1 MSDDNRVDVS
11 INVSSDGAEQ
21 GASKAADSISRAI
34 GLIQR
39 DLRDLV
45 NQSRASTAA
54 LTAGFSGMS
63 GAAEGMASRMTS
75 SVQTVTAA
83 MTVQGSAAAAVS
95 RAVQQAN
102 AAEEASHRRLGHTS
116 TAARREMLVL
126 AHELSMGNYKRFA
139 GSLMVLGEQMDWMG
153 KIMTPVG
160 LSIGAV
166 AGTIGLSAAVTYK
179 AAAAMADYGEAV
191 QKTSQVTGASTDAIQ
206 EWVFAAHAAGVNAKE
221 TVEAFSKLAEVQN
234 KAVHGNKDAA
244 AAFAALGISMT
255 VLRTSS
261 PNDLLAKI
269 AEAFHESADGAG
281 KAAVAN
287 ELFGASGAN
296 LIPLLDR
303 GAAGL
308 AQLGE
313 EARNAGA
320 IIGGDTINQMAA
332 LKEQME
338 LAHARMDAMSMSAK
352 TVLLPTILNLTSALS
367 DNAAL
372 KPILVDFYNGVSEV
386 VKVAASALATLV
398 VGAEQAGMAIS
409 TVVAAANRA
418 GAGDFS
424 GIASAV
430 KSGFHD
436 IETAGDHY
444 RTFIQK
450 VWSDTAAPAAVH
462 GATGSHQIDFSKG
475 TPRGNRGGEVTPT
488 REYAYE
494 NAQTQA
500 KLNALKEDLKAQ
512 QSELDRSY
520 KLQEISLR
528 DYYLKRLEITLTG
541 MDAERAAVK
550 EQLDQTKSLEA
561 QARNP
566 AERLSLKTKE
576 VEIEGR
582 LAVMDRQRAAAAV
595 QGSQEMQ
602 AAIAAET
609 KGLEDLA
616 AKRANAGFSQA
627 QQRAMLVAEEEVRQG
642 RMTQAQLIEL
652 ERQFEEQKTEIAIQA
667 IQHRLDTEKTLT
679 KVQQQELRDQ
689 QVQLAQE
696 GQTKQ
701 LQLTIAAN
709 DAQMQ
714 SARHAA
720 DSIEEG
726 FTRTFAS
733 IVDGTARGKQAFANL
748 FASINQ
754 SLTQLV
760 TKSLFDKLTKMEFG
774 GGFSA
779 DSLLRTGTSKLLGGD
794 ASGAAATTAHTTAVS
809 ADTIGIAAMTAA
821 VTEATAALAA
831 FTAAAMTS
839 SVSGAGSSLSGL
851 LGGLGQ
857 GDMAGAFGFTATGV
871 TGTAGAVAS
880 GAMSSGGGG
889 LSALMGLASYDVGT
903 PYVPQDMIAQIHQ
916 GEAIVPAHLNSPYN
930 PGNVNVSNQFVLPG
944 GTDLR
949 TQSQIAAMAGASISQ
964 AMRRNG

>member
-11 INVSSDGAEQ
+11 INVSSDGAE
-21 GASKAADSISRAI
+21 R
-34 GLIQR
+34 
-39 DLRDLV
+39 
-45 NQSRASTAA
+45 
-54 LTAGFSGMS
+54 
-63 GAAEGMASRMTS
+63 
-75 SVQTVTAA
+75 
-83 MTVQGSAAAAVS
+83 GSNEAAAAISQAVS
-95 RAVQQAN
+95 KMEGSLGELAQQARASSAAVTQGFGQMSASSQTAANQIVVASRRVQQAN
-102 AAEEASHRRLGHTS
+102 AAEEESHRRLGHTS

-234 KAVHGNKDAA
+234 KAVHGNRDAA

-261 PNDLLAKI
+261 PNELLAKI

-303 GAAGL
+303 GSAGL

-398 VGAEQAGMAIS
+398 VGAEQAGIAIS
-409 TVVAAANRA
+409 TVVAVANRA

-424 GIASAV
+424 GIVSAV

-444 RTFIQK
+444 RAFIQK

-475 TPRGNRGGEVTPT
+475 TPRGNHGGEVTPT

-528 DYYLKRLEITLTG
+528 DYYLKRIEITLAG

-550 EQLDQTKSLEA
+550 QELDQTIALEG

-576 VEIEGR
+576 VEINGR

-627 QQRAMLVAEEEVRQG
+627 QQRALMVAEEEVRQG

-652 ERQFEEQKTEIAIQA
+652 ERQFEEKKTEIAIQA
-667 IQHRLDTEKTLT
+667 IQHRLDTEKSLT

-689 QVQLAQE
+689 QVQLAQD

-701 LQLTIAAN
+701 LQLAIAAN

-714 SARHAA
+714 SARQAA
-720 DSIEEG
+720 NSIEEG
-726 FTRTFAS
+726 FSRTFAS
-733 IVDGTARGKQAFANL
+733 IIDGTARGKQAFANL
-748 FASINQ
+748 FSSINQ
-754 SLTQLV
+754 ELTQLV
-760 TKSLFDKLTKMEFG
+760 TKSLFDKVSKMDFG
-774 GGFSA
+774 GGFSM
-779 DSLLRTGTSKLLGGD
+779 DSLLRSGTSKLLGGD
-794 ASGAAATTAHTTAVS
+794 ASGAAATTAHTTAVT
-809 ADTIGIAAMTAA
+809 ADTTGLAAMTAA
-821 VTEATAALAA
+821 VTSATAALAA
-831 FTAAAMTS
+831 FTAAAIAS

-857 GDMAGAFGFTATGV
+857 GDMAGSFGFTATGV
-871 TGTAGAVAS
+871 TGSAGAVAS
-880 GAMSSGGGG
+880 GAMSGGGG
-889 LSALMGLASYDVGT
+889 GMSALMGLASYDVGT

-930 PGNVNVSNQFVLPG
+930 PGNVSVSNQFVLPG

>member
-1 MSDDNRVDVS
+1 MADDNRVDVA
-11 INVSSDGAEQ
+11 ITVTSDGAAQ
-21 GASKAADSISRAI
+21 GAAKASDAI
-34 GLIQR
+34 GRAVNGIAQ
-39 DLRDLV
+39 DLRELV
-45 NQSRASTAA
+45 SQSRATNAA
-54 LTAGFSGMS
+54 LTQGFAQMS
-63 GAAEGMASRMTS
+63 SAAETAASRMVQASQRVRAAHEAEAKAAEGASHWTAASR
-75 SVQTVTAA
+75 
-83 MTVQGSAAAAVS
+83 
-95 RAVQQAN
+95 
-102 AAEEASHRRLGHTS
+102 
-116 TAARREMLVL
+116 RELLVL

-139 GSLMVLGEQMDWMG
+139 GSIMVLGEQMDWMH
-153 KIMTPVG
+153 KIMTPAG
-160 LSIGAV
+160 LAIGAV
-166 AGTIGLSAAVTYK
+166 AGAVALASAVTYK
-179 AAAAMADYGEAV
+179 AAEAMADYGEAV
-191 QKTSQVTGASTDAIQ
+191 HKTSQVTGVSTDAIQ
-206 EWVFAAHAAGVNAKE
+206 QWVFSAHAAGVNAKE
-221 TVEAFSKLAEVQN
+221 TVESFSKLAEVQN
-234 KAVHGNKDAA
+234 RAVHGNKMAA
-244 AAFAALGISMT
+244 DAFAALGISLNA
-255 VLRTSS
+255 LRSSS

-269 AEAFHESADGAG
+269 ADAFHNSADGAG

-303 GAAGL
+303 GSAGL

-320 IIGGDTINQMAA
+320 IIGGETIEQMAA
-332 LKEQME
+332 MKEQME

-352 TVLLPTILNLTSALS
+352 TVLIPTIANLTSALS

-372 KPILVDFYNGVSEV
+372 KPILEDFYHGVSEV
-386 VKVAASALATLV
+386 VKGAASVLATLV
-398 VGAEQAGMAIS
+398 VGAEQAGIAIS
-409 TVVAAANRA
+409 TVAEAAHRA

-424 GIASAV
+424 GIVTTV

-450 VWSDTAAPAAVH
+450 VWSDTAAPATVH
-462 GATGSHQIDFSKG
+462 GAVGTHQIDFSKG
-475 TPRGNRGGEVTPT
+475 KPRGNHGGEVTPS

-500 KLNALKEDLKAQ
+500 KLNVLKEDLKAEQ
-512 QSELDRSY
+512 AELDRSY

-528 DYYLKRLEITLTG
+528 DYYLQRLAITLKG

-550 EQLDQTKSLEA
+550 QQLDQTKELES

-566 AERLSLKTKE
+566 AESLSLKTKE

-595 QGSQEMQ
+595 QGSQEMV
-602 AAIAAET
+602 AVIAAET

-652 ERQFEEQKTEIAIQA
+652 QRQFEEQKTEVAIQA
-667 IQHRLDTEKTLT
+667 IQHRLDTEKSLT
-679 KVQQQELRDQ
+679 RVQQQELRDQ
-689 QVQLAQE
+689 QVQLAQD

-701 LQLTIAAN
+701 LQLSIAAN

-714 SARHAA
+714 SARQATN
-720 DSIEEG
+720 SIEEG
-726 FTRTFAS
+726 FSRTFAS
-733 IVDGTARGKQAFANL
+733 IIDGTARGKQAFANL
-748 FASINQ
+748 FSSINQ
-754 SLTQLV
+754 ELTQLV
-760 TKSLFDKLTKMEFG
+760 TKSLFDKMSKMDFG
-774 GGFSA
+774 GGFSV

-794 ASGAAATTAHTTAVS
+794 ASGAAATTAHTTAVT
-809 ADTIGIAAMTAA
+809 ADTTGLTAMTAA
-821 VTEATAALAA
+821 IAAATAALAA
-831 FTAAAMTS
+831 LTASAGMAAAAKS
-839 SVSGAGSSLSGL
+839 
-851 LGGLGQ
+851 LGGLAGAGGGLGGMFGEGTGGSNAWGFTMPDGSA
-857 GDMAGAFGFTATGV
+857 GDIMPSIGGNAFGFTMP
-871 TGTAGAVAS
+871 GA
-880 GAMSSGGGG
+880 
-889 LSALMGLASYDVGT
+889 LASFDVGT
-903 PYVPQDMIAQIHQ
+903 PFVPDDMIAQIHR
-916 GEAIVPAHLNSPYN
+916 GEAIVPAHMNSPYA
-930 PGNVNVSNQFVLPG
+930 PGNVSVSNQFVLPG

>member
-1 MSDDNRVDVS
+1 MADDNRVDVS
-11 INVSSDGAEQ
+11 INVNSDGAE
-21 GASKAADSISRAI
+21 R
-34 GLIQR
+34 
-39 DLRDLV
+39 
-45 NQSRASTAA
+45 
-54 LTAGFSGMS
+54 
-63 GAAEGMASRMTS
+63 
-75 SVQTVTAA
+75 
-83 MTVQGSAAAAVS
+83 GSNEAAAAISQAVS
-95 RAVQQAN
+95 KMEGSLGGLSQQARASASAVTQGFGQMAASSENAANQIVLASRRVQQAN

-139 GSLMVLGEQMDWMG
+139 GSLMVLGEQLDWMG

-179 AAAAMADYGEAV
+179 AAEAMADYGEAV
-191 QKTSQVTGASTDAIQ
+191 HKTSQVTGASTDAIQ
-206 EWVFAAHAAGVNAKE
+206 QWVFAAHASGVNAKE
-221 TVEAFSKLAEVQN
+221 TVESFSKLAEVQN
-234 KAVHGNKDAA
+234 RAVHGNKVAVD
-244 AAFAALGISMT
+244 AFAALGISLSA
-255 VLRTSS
+255 LRSSS

-269 AEAFHESADGAG
+269 ADAFHNSADGAG

-303 GAAGL
+303 GSAGL
-308 AQLGE
+308 AQLGA

-320 IIGGDTINQMAA
+320 IIGGETIEQMAA
-332 LKEQME
+332 MKEQME

-372 KPILVDFYNGVSEV
+372 KPILEDFYHGVSEV
-386 VKVAASALATLV
+386 VKGAASALATLV
-398 VGAEQAGMAIS
+398 VGAEQAGIAIS

-424 GIASAV
+424 GIVSTV

-450 VWSDTAAPAAVH
+450 VWSDTAAPATVH
-462 GATGSHQIDFSKG
+462 GATGSHQINFSKG
-475 TPRGNRGGEVTPT
+475 TPRGNHGGEVTPT

-500 KLNALKEDLKAQ
+500 KLNALKEDLKAE

-528 DYYLKRLEITLTG
+528 DYYLQRLAITLKG

-550 EQLDQTKSLEA
+550 QQLDQTTELESK
-561 QARNP
+561 ARNP
-566 AERLSLKTKE
+566 AERLSLRTKE

-582 LAVMDRQRAAAAV
+582 LAVMDRQRAAAV
-595 QGSQEMQ
+595 IQTSQDMQ

-616 AKRANAGFSQA
+616 AKRANAGFAEA
-627 QQRAMLVAEEEVRQG
+627 QKRAMLVAEEEVRQG

-652 ERQFEEQKTEIAIQA
+652 ERQFEEQKTEVAIQA
-667 IQHRLDTEKTLT
+667 IQHRLDTEKSLT
-679 KVQQQELRDQ
+679 RVQQQELRDQ
-689 QVQLAQE
+689 QVQLAQD

-701 LQLTIAAN
+701 LQLSIAAN

-714 SARHAA
+714 SARQATN
-720 DSIEEG
+720 SIEEG
-726 FTRTFAS
+726 FSRTFAS

-748 FASINQ
+748 FSSINQ
-754 SLTQLV
+754 ELTQLV
-760 TKSLFDKLTKMEFG
+760 TKSLFDKVSKMEFG
-774 GGFSA
+774 GGFSM
-779 DSLLRTGTSKLLGGD
+779 DSLLRSGTSKLLGGD
-794 ASGAAATTAHTTAVS
+794 ASGAAATTAHTTAVT
-809 ADTIGIAAMTAA
+809 ADTTGITAMTAA
-821 VTEATAALAA
+821 VTSATVALAA
-831 FTAAAMTS
+831 FTASALSS

-871 TGTAGAVAS
+871 TGSAGAVTS
-880 GAMSSGGGG
+880 GAMSGGGG
-889 LSALMGLASYDVGT
+889 GMSALMGLASYDVGT
-903 PYVPQDMIAQIHQ
+903 PFVPNDMIAQIHR
-916 GEAIVPAHLNSPYN
+916 GEAIVPAHMNSPYAG
-930 PGNVNVSNQFVLPG
+930 GNVSVSNQFVLPG
-944 GTDLR
+944 GTDMR

>member
-1 MSDDNRVDVS
+1 MSDNNRVDVS
-11 INVSSDGAEQ
+11 INVSSDGAER
-21 GASKAADSISRAI
+21 GAAKASDSIARAV
-34 GLIQR
+34 GLMQR
-39 DLRDLV
+39 DLQQLV
-45 NQSRASTAA
+45 QQSQATTSAMTQGFAQMSSSSEAAANRMVQASQRVRAAHESEAK
-54 LTAGFSGMS
+54 
-63 GAAEGMASRMTS
+63 AAEGASHWTAASR
-75 SVQTVTAA
+75 
-83 MTVQGSAAAAVS
+83 
-95 RAVQQAN
+95 
-102 AAEEASHRRLGHTS
+102 
-116 TAARREMLVL
+116 RELLVL

-139 GSLMVLGEQMDWMG
+139 GSIMVLGEQMDWMH
-153 KIMTPVG
+153 KIMTPAG
-160 LSIGAV
+160 LAIGAV
-166 AGTIGLSAAVTYK
+166 AGSVALASAVTYK
-179 AAAAMADYGEAV
+179 AAEAMADYGEAV
-191 QKTSQVTGASTDAIQ
+191 HKTSQVTGASTDAIQ
-206 EWVFAAHAAGVNAKE
+206 QWVFAAHAAGVNAKE
-221 TVEAFSKLAEVQN
+221 TVESFGKLAEVQN
-234 KAVHGNKDAA
+234 RAVHGNKVAA
-244 AAFAALGISMT
+244 DAFAALGISLNT
-255 VLRTSS
+255 LRSS
-261 PNDLLAKI
+261 TPNDLLAKI
-269 AEAFHESADGAG
+269 ADAFHNSADGAG

-303 GAAGL
+303 GSAGL
-308 AQLGE
+308 AQLGV

-320 IIGGDTINQMAA
+320 IIGGETIEQMAA
-332 LKEQME
+332 MKEQMD

-372 KPILVDFYNGVSEV
+372 KPILEDFYNGVSEV
-386 VKVAASALATLV
+386 VKGAASVLATLV
-398 VGAEQAGMAIS
+398 VGAEQAGIAIS
-409 TVVAAANRA
+409 TVAEAAHRA

-424 GIASAV
+424 GIVATV

-444 RTFIQK
+444 RNFIQK
-450 VWSDTAAPAAVH
+450 VWSDTAAPATVH
-462 GATGSHQIDFSKG
+462 GATGTQQINFSKG
-475 TPRGNRGGEVTPT
+475 TPRGNHGGEVTPT

-520 KLQEISLR
+520 KLQEVSLR

-550 EQLDQTKSLEA
+550 EQLDQTKALEG

-576 VEIEGR
+576 VEINGR

-616 AKRANAGFSQA
+616 AKRANAGYSQA

-652 ERQFEEQKTEIAIQA
+652 ERQFEEQKTSIAIQA
-667 IQHRLDTEKTLT
+667 IQHRLDTEKSLT
-679 KVQQQELRDQ
+679 RVQQQELQDQ
-689 QVQLAQE
+689 QLQLAQE

-701 LQLTIAAN
+701 LQLSIAAN

-714 SARHAA
+714 SAREATN
-720 DSIEEG
+720 SIEEG
-726 FTRTFAS
+726 FSRTFAS

-748 FASINQ
+748 FSSINQ
-754 SLTQLV
+754 ELTQLV
-760 TKSLFDKLTKMEFG
+760 TKSLFDKLSKMEIG

-794 ASGAAATTAHTTAVS
+794 ASGTAATTAHTTAVT
-809 ADTIGIAAMTAA
+809 ADTTGLTAMTAA
-821 VTEATAALAA
+821 IAAATAALAA
-831 FTAAAMTS
+831 LTASAGMAAA
-839 SVSGAGSSLSGL
+839 AKN
-851 LGGLGQ
+851 LGGLAGAGGGLGGMFGEGTGGSNAWGFTMPDGSA
-857 GDMAGAFGFTATGV
+857 GDIMPSIGGNAFGFTMP
-871 TGTAGAVAS
+871 S
-880 GAMSSGGGG
+880 F
-889 LSALMGLASYDVGT
+889 DVGT
-903 PYVPQDMIAQIHQ
+903 PFVPNDMIAQIHR
-916 GEAIVPAHLNSPYN
+916 GEAIVPAHMNSPYS
-930 PGNVNVSNQFVLPG
+930 PGNVSVSNQFVLPG

-949 TQSQIAAMAGASISQ
+949 TQSQIAAMAGSSISQ

>member
-1 MSDDNRVDVS
+1 MADDNRVDVS
-11 INVSSDGAEQ
+11 INVNSDGAE
-21 GASKAADSISRAI
+21 R
-34 GLIQR
+34 
-39 DLRDLV
+39 
-45 NQSRASTAA
+45 
-54 LTAGFSGMS
+54 
-63 GAAEGMASRMTS
+63 
-75 SVQTVTAA
+75 
-83 MTVQGSAAAAVS
+83 GSNEAAAAISQAVS
-95 RAVQQAN
+95 KMEGSLGGLSQQARASASAVTQGFGQMAASSENAANQIVLASRRVQQAN

-139 GSLMVLGEQMDWMG
+139 GSLMVLGEQLDWMG

-179 AAAAMADYGEAV
+179 AAEAMADYGEAV
-191 QKTSQVTGASTDAIQ
+191 HKTSQVTGASTDAIQ
-206 EWVFAAHAAGVNAKE
+206 QWVFAAHASGVNAKE
-221 TVEAFSKLAEVQN
+221 TVESFGKLAEVQN
-234 KAVHGNKDAA
+234 RAVHGNKVAA
-244 AAFAALGISMT
+244 DAFAALGISLNT
-255 VLRTSS
+255 LRSNT

-269 AEAFHESADGAG
+269 ADAFHNSADGAG

-303 GAAGL
+303 GSAGL
-308 AQLGE
+308 AQLGA

-320 IIGGDTINQMAA
+320 IIGGETIEQMAA
-332 LKEQME
+332 MKEQMD

-372 KPILVDFYNGVSEV
+372 KPILEDFYHGVSEV
-386 VKVAASALATLV
+386 VKGAASALATLV
-398 VGAEQAGMAIS
+398 VGAEQAGIAIS

-424 GIASAV
+424 GIVSAV

-450 VWSDTAAPAAVH
+450 VWSDTAAPATVH
-462 GATGSHQIDFSKG
+462 GATGTRQINFSKG
-475 TPRGNRGGEVTPT
+475 TPRGNHGGEVTPT

-500 KLNALKEDLKAQ
+500 KLNALKEDLKAE

-528 DYYLKRLEITLTG
+528 DYYLQRLAITLKG

-550 EQLDQTKSLEA
+550 QQLDQTTALESK
-561 QARNP
+561 ARNP
-566 AERLSLKTKE
+566 AERLSLRTKE

-582 LAVMDRQRAAAAV
+582 LAVMDRQRAAAV
-595 QGSQEMQ
+595 IQTSQDMQ

-616 AKRANAGFSQA
+616 AKRANAGFAEA
-627 QQRAMLVAEEEVRQG
+627 QKRAMLVAEEEVRQG

-652 ERQFEEQKTEIAIQA
+652 ERQFEEQKTEVAIQA
-667 IQHRLDTEKTLT
+667 IQHRLDTEKSLT
-679 KVQQQELRDQ
+679 RVQQQELRDQ
-689 QVQLAQE
+689 QVQLAQD

-701 LQLTIAAN
+701 LQLSIAAN

-714 SARHAA
+714 SARQATN
-720 DSIEEG
+720 SIEEG
-726 FTRTFAS
+726 FSRTFAS

-748 FASINQ
+748 FSSINQ
-754 SLTQLV
+754 ELTQLV
-760 TKSLFDKLTKMEFG
+760 TKSLFDKVSKMEFG
-774 GGFSA
+774 GGFSM
-779 DSLLRTGTSKLLGGD
+779 DSLLRSGTSKLLGGD
-794 ASGAAATTAHTTAVS
+794 ASGAAATTAHTTAVT
-809 ADTIGIAAMTAA
+809 ADTTGITAMTAA
-821 VTEATAALAA
+821 VTSATVALAA
-831 FTAAAMTS
+831 FTASALSS

-871 TGTAGAVAS
+871 TGSAGAVTS
-880 GAMSSGGGG
+880 GAMSGGGG
-889 LSALMGLASYDVGT
+889 GMSALMGLASYDVGT
-903 PYVPQDMIAQIHQ
+903 PFVPNDMIAQIHR
-916 GEAIVPAHLNSPYN
+916 GEAIVPAHMNSPYAG
-930 PGNVNVSNQFVLPG
+930 GNVSVSNQFVLPG
-944 GTDLR
+944 GTDMR

>member
-1 MSDDNRVDVS
+1 MSNDNRVDVA
-11 INVSSDGAEQ
+11 IVVNSDGAAQ
-21 GASKAADSISRAI
+21 GAAKASDAIARAVNGI
-34 GLIQR
+34 AQ

-45 NQSRASTAA
+45 AQSRATNAA
-54 LTAGFSGMS
+54 LTRGFAQMS
-63 GAAEGMASRMTS
+63 SAADTAASRMVQASQRVRAAHEAEAKAAEGASRW
-75 SVQTVTAA
+75 TAA
-83 MTVQGSAAAAVS
+83 S
-95 RAVQQAN
+95 
-102 AAEEASHRRLGHTS
+102 
-116 TAARREMLVL
+116 RRELLVL

-139 GSLMVLGEQMDWMG
+139 GSIMVLGEQMDWMH
-153 KIMTPVG
+153 KIMTPAG
-160 LSIGAV
+160 LAIGAV
-166 AGTIGLSAAVTYK
+166 AGSVALASAVTYK
-179 AAAAMADYGEAV
+179 AAEAMADYGEAV
-191 QKTSQVTGASTDAIQ
+191 HKTSQVTGASTDAIQ
-206 EWVFAAHAAGVNAKE
+206 QWVFAAHASGVNAKE
-221 TVEAFSKLAEVQN
+221 TVESFGKLAEVQN
-234 KAVHGNKDAA
+234 RAVHGNKVAA
-244 AAFAALGISMT
+244 DAFAALGISLNT
-255 VLRTSS
+255 LRSS
-261 PNDLLAKI
+261 TPNDLLAKI
-269 AEAFHESADGAG
+269 ADAFHNSADGAG

-303 GAAGL
+303 GSAGL
-308 AQLGE
+308 AQLGA

-320 IIGGDTINQMAA
+320 IIGGETIEQMAA
-332 LKEQME
+332 MKEQME

-386 VKVAASALATLV
+386 VKVAASALGTLV

-424 GIASAV
+424 GIVSTV

-450 VWSDTAAPAAVH
+450 VWSDTAAPATVH

-475 TPRGNRGGEVTPT
+475 TPRGNHGGEVTPT

-500 KLNALKEDLKAQ
+500 KLNVLKEDLKAE

-541 MDAERAAVK
+541 MDAERAVVK
-550 EQLDQTKSLEA
+550 EQLDQTIALEG

-566 AERLSLKTKE
+566 AERLSLKAKE
-576 VEIEGR
+576 VEINGR
-582 LAVMDRQRAAAAV
+582 LAVMDRQRSAAAV
-595 QGSQEMQ
+595 KGSQDMQ

-627 QQRAMLVAEEEVRQG
+627 QQRALMVAEEEVKQG

-667 IQHRLDTEKTLT
+667 IQHRLDTEKSLT
-679 KVQQQELRDQ
+679 RVQQQELRDQ
-689 QVQLAQE
+689 QVQLAQD

-701 LQLTIAAN
+701 LQLSIAAN

-714 SARHAA
+714 SARQATN
-720 DSIEEG
+720 SIEEG
-726 FTRTFAS
+726 FSRTFAS

-748 FASINQ
+748 FSSINQ
-754 SLTQLV
+754 ELTQLV
-760 TKSLFDKLTKMEFG
+760 TKSLFDKVSKMEFG
-774 GGFSA
+774 GGFSM
-779 DSLLRTGTSKLLGGD
+779 DSLLRSGTSKLLGGD
-794 ASGAAATTAHTTAVS
+794 ASGTAATTAHTTAVT
-809 ADTIGIAAMTAA
+809 ADTTGLTAMTAA
-821 VTEATAALAA
+821 IAAATAALAA
-831 FTAAAMTS
+831 LTASAGMAAAAKS
-839 SVSGAGSSLSGL
+839 
-851 LGGLGQ
+851 LGGLAGAGGGLGGMFGEGTGGSNAWGFTMPDGSA
-857 GDMAGAFGFTATGV
+857 GDIMPSIGGNAFGFTMP
-871 TGTAGAVAS
+871 S
-880 GAMSSGGGG
+880 F
-889 LSALMGLASYDVGT
+889 DVGT
-903 PYVPQDMIAQIHQ
+903 PFVPNDMIAQIHR
-916 GEAIVPAHLNSPYN
+916 GEAIVPAHMNSPYAG
-930 PGNVNVSNQFVLPG
+930 GNVSVSNQFVLPG

-949 TQSQIAAMAGASISQ
+949 TQSQIAAMAGSAISQ

>member
-11 INVSSDGAEQ
+11 INVSSDGAERGSNEAAAAISQ
-21 GASKAADSISRAI
+21 AVSKMEGSLGGLSQQARA
-34 GLIQR
+34 
-39 DLRDLV
+39 
-45 NQSRASTAA
+45 
-54 LTAGFSGMS
+54 
-63 GAAEGMASRMTS
+63 
-75 SVQTVTAA
+75 
-83 MTVQGSAAAAVS
+83 SAAAVTQGFGQMSASSDAAANQIVLAS
-95 RAVQQAN
+95 RRVQQAN
-102 AAEEASHRRLGHTS
+102 AAEEESHRRLGHTS

-153 KIMTPVG
+153 KIMTPDSV
-160 LSIGAV
+160 SIGAV

-179 AAAAMADYGEAV
+179 AAAAIADYGEAV

-234 KAVHGNKDAA
+234 KAIHGNKDAA

-308 AQLGE
+308 AQLGV

-409 TVVAAANRA
+409 TVVVAANRA

-424 GIASAV
+424 GIVSAV

-450 VWSDTAAPAAVH
+450 VWSDTAAPATVH

-475 TPRGNRGGEVTPT
+475 TPRGNHGGEVTPT
-488 REYAYE
+488 REC
-494 NAQTQA
+494 
-500 KLNALKEDLKAQ
+500 L
-512 QSELDRSY
+512 
-520 KLQEISLR
+520 
-528 DYYLKRLEITLTG
+528 
-541 MDAERAAVK
+541 
-550 EQLDQTKSLEA
+550 
-561 QARNP
+561 
-566 AERLSLKTKE
+566 
-576 VEIEGR
+576 
-582 LAVMDRQRAAAAV
+582 
-595 QGSQEMQ
+595 
-602 AAIAAET
+602 
-609 KGLEDLA
+609 
-616 AKRANAGFSQA
+616 
-627 QQRAMLVAEEEVRQG
+627 
-642 RMTQAQLIEL
+642 
-652 ERQFEEQKTEIAIQA
+652 
-667 IQHRLDTEKTLT
+667 
-679 KVQQQELRDQ
+679 
-689 QVQLAQE
+689 
-696 GQTKQ
+696 
-701 LQLTIAAN
+701 
-709 DAQMQ
+709 
-714 SARHAA
+714 
-720 DSIEEG
+720 
-726 FTRTFAS
+726 
-733 IVDGTARGKQAFANL
+733 
-748 FASINQ
+748 
-754 SLTQLV
+754 
-760 TKSLFDKLTKMEFG
+760 
-774 GGFSA
+774 
-779 DSLLRTGTSKLLGGD
+779 
-794 ASGAAATTAHTTAVS
+794 
-809 ADTIGIAAMTAA
+809 
-821 VTEATAALAA
+821 
-831 FTAAAMTS
+831 
-839 SVSGAGSSLSGL
+839 
-851 LGGLGQ
+851 
-857 GDMAGAFGFTATGV
+857 
-871 TGTAGAVAS
+871 
-880 GAMSSGGGG
+880 
-889 LSALMGLASYDVGT
+889 
-903 PYVPQDMIAQIHQ
+903 
-916 GEAIVPAHLNSPYN
+916 
-930 PGNVNVSNQFVLPG
+930 
-944 GTDLR
+944 
-949 TQSQIAAMAGASISQ
+949 
-964 AMRRNG
+964 

>member
-1 MSDDNRVDVS
+1 MADDNVNVS
-11 INVSSDGAEQ
+11 ITVSSDGAEQ
-21 GASKAADSISRAI
+21 GASKASDAI
-34 GLIQR
+34 GRAVNGIAQ
-39 DLRDLV
+39 DLRELV
-45 NQSRASTAA
+45 AQSRATNAA
-54 LTAGFSGMS
+54 LTQGLAQMS
-63 GAAEGMASRMTS
+63 SAAETAASRMVQASQRVRAAHEAEAKAAEGASHWTAASRRELL
-75 SVQTVTAA
+75 V
-83 MTVQGSAAAAVS
+83 
-95 RAVQQAN
+95 
-102 AAEEASHRRLGHTS
+102 LGH
-116 TAARREMLVL
+116 EM
-126 AHELSMGNYKRFA
+126 AMGNYKRFV
-139 GSLMVLGEQMDWMG
+139 GSIMVLGEQMDWMH
-153 KIMTPVG
+153 KIMTPAG
-160 LSIGAV
+160 LAIGAV
-166 AGTIGLSAAVTYK
+166 AGSVALASAVTYK
-179 AAAAMADYGEAV
+179 AAEAMADYGEAV
-191 QKTSQVTGASTDAIQ
+191 HKTAQVTGASTDAIQ
-206 EWVFAAHAAGVNAKE
+206 QWVFAAHASGVNAKE
-221 TVEAFSKLAEVQN
+221 TVESFSKLAEVQN
-234 KAVHGNKDAA
+234 RAVHGNKVAVD
-244 AAFAALGISMT
+244 AFAALGISLST
-255 VLRTSS
+255 LRSSS

-269 AEAFHESADGAG
+269 ADAFHNSADGAG

-303 GAAGL
+303 GSAGL
-308 AQLGE
+308 AQLGA

-320 IIGGDTINQMAA
+320 IIGGETIEQMAA
-332 LKEQME
+332 MKEQME

-372 KPILVDFYNGVSEV
+372 KPILEDFYHGVSDV
-386 VKVAASALATLV
+386 VKSAASALATLV
-398 VGAEQAGMAIS
+398 VGAEQAGIAIS

-424 GIASAV
+424 GIVSAV

-450 VWSDTAAPAAVH
+450 VWSDTAAPATVH
-462 GATGSHQIDFSKG
+462 GATGSHQINFSKG
-475 TPRGNRGGEVTPT
+475 TPRGNHGGEVTPT

-500 KLNALKEDLKAQ
+500 KLNALKEDLKAE

-528 DYYLKRLEITLTG
+528 DYYLQRLAITLKG

-550 EQLDQTKSLEA
+550 QQLDQTTALESK
-561 QARNP
+561 ARNP
-566 AERLSLKTKE
+566 AERLSLRTKE

-582 LAVMDRQRAAAAV
+582 LAVMDRQRAAAV
-595 QGSQEMQ
+595 IQTSQDMQ

-627 QQRAMLVAEEEVRQG
+627 QQRALMVAEEEVKQG

-652 ERQFEEQKTEIAIQA
+652 QRQFEEKKTEIAIQA
-667 IQHRLDTEKTLT
+667 IQHRLETEKSLT

-701 LQLTIAAN
+701 LQLSIAAN

-714 SARHAA
+714 SARQAA
-720 DSIEEG
+720 NSIEEG
-726 FTRTFAS
+726 FSRTFAS
-733 IVDGTARGKQAFANL
+733 IVDGTARGRQAFANL
-748 FASINQ
+748 FSSINQ
-754 SLTQLV
+754 ELTQLV
-760 TKSLFDKLTKMEFG
+760 TKSLFDKVSKMEFG
-774 GGFSA
+774 GGFSM

-794 ASGAAATTAHTTAVS
+794 ASGAAATTAHTTAVT
-809 ADTIGIAAMTAA
+809 ADTTGIAAMTAA
-821 VTEATAALAA
+821 VTSATAALAA
-831 FTAAAMTS
+831 FTAATIAS
-839 SVSGAGSSLSGL
+839 SVSGAGNSLSGL

-871 TGTAGAVAS
+871 TGSAGAVAS

-903 PYVPQDMIAQIHQ
+903 PYVPNDMIAQIHR
-916 GEAIVPAHLNSPYN
+916 GEAIVPAHMNSPYSA
-930 PGNVNVSNQFVLPG
+930 GAGVTVTNQFVLPNG
-944 GTDLR
+944 VDLR
-949 TQSQIAAMAGASISQ
+949 TQSQIASMAGMAVQQ
-964 AMRRNG
+964 ALKRNA

>member
-1 MSDDNRVDVS
+1 MSNDNRVDVS
-11 INVSSDGAEQ
+11 INVSSDGAER
-21 GASKAADSISRAI
+21 GSKDAAAAI
-34 GLIQR
+34 AQAVAKMESSFRELSQEA
-39 DLRDLV
+39 
-45 NQSRASTAA
+45 RASTAA
-54 LTAGFSGMS
+54 TAQGFDQM
-63 GAAEGMASRMTS
+63 RS
-75 SVQTVTAA
+75 SID
-83 MTVQGSAAAAVS
+83 SAAD
-95 RAVQQAN
+95 RIVQASQRVRQAN
-102 AAEEASHRRLGHTS
+102 AAEEASHRSLGHAS

-153 KIMTPVG
+153 KIMNPVG
-160 LSIGAV
+160 LSIAAV

-179 AAAAMADYGEAV
+179 AAEAMADYGDAV
-191 QKTSQVTGASTDAIQ
+191 HKTAQVTGVSTDAVQ
-206 EWVFAAHAAGVNAKE
+206 QWVFSAHAAGVNAKE
-221 TVEAFSKLAEVQN
+221 TVESFGRLAEVQN
-234 KAVHGNKDAA
+234 RAVHGNKVAA
-244 AAFAALGISMT
+244 DAFAALGISLNT
-255 VLRTSS
+255 LRSSS

-269 AEAFHESADGAG
+269 ADAFHNSADGAG

-303 GAAGL
+303 GSAGL

-320 IIGGDTINQMAA
+320 IIGGETIEQMAA

-352 TVLLPTILNLTSALS
+352 TVLLPTILNLTSAMS

-372 KPILVDFYNGVSEV
+372 KPILEDFYHGVSEV
-386 VKVAASALATLV
+386 VKGAASALATLV
-398 VGAEQAGMAIS
+398 VGAEQAGIAIS
-409 TVVAAANRA
+409 TVVAVANRA

-424 GIASAV
+424 GIVSAV

-444 RTFIQK
+444 RNFIQK
-450 VWSDTAAPAAVH
+450 VWADTAAPATVH
-462 GATGSHQIDFSKG
+462 GATGSHQINFSKG
-475 TPRGNRGGEVTPT
+475 TPRGNHGGEVTPT

-550 EQLDQTKSLEA
+550 QQLDQTQALESR
-561 QARNP
+561 ARNP
-566 AERLSLKTKE
+566 AETLSLKTKE
-576 VEIEGR
+576 VELEGR

-627 QQRAMLVAEEEVRQG
+627 QQRALMVAEEGVKQG

-652 ERQFEEQKTEIAIQA
+652 ERQFEQQKTEIAIQA
-667 IQHRLDTEKTLT
+667 IQHRLDTEKALT

-689 QVQLAQE
+689 QTQLAQE

-714 SARHAA
+714 SARQATN
-720 DSIEEG
+720 SIEDG
-726 FTRTFAS
+726 FSRTFAS
-733 IVDGTARGKQAFANL
+733 IIDGTARGKQAFANL
-748 FASINQ
+748 FSSINQ
-754 SLTQLV
+754 ELTQLV
-760 TKSLFDKLTKMEFG
+760 TKSLFDKVSKMDFG
-774 GGFSA
+774 GGFSM

-794 ASGAAATTAHTTAVS
+794 ASGAAATTAHTTAVT
-809 ADTIGIAAMTAA
+809 ADTTGIAAMTAA
-821 VTEATAALAA
+821 VTEATVALAA
-831 FTAAAMTS
+831 FTAAAITS
-839 SVSGAGSSLSGL
+839 SVAGAGSSLSGL

-857 GDMAGAFGFTATGV
+857 GDMAGSFGFTATGV
-871 TGTAGAVAS
+871 TGSAGAVAS

-889 LSALMGLASYDVGT
+889 MSALMGIASYDVGT
-903 PYVPQDMIAQIHQ
+903 PYVPQDMIAQIHR
-916 GEAIVPAHLNSPYN
+916 GEAIVPAHMNSPYA
-930 PGNVNVSNQFVLPG
+930 PGNVSVSNQFVLPG

>member
-1 MSDDNRVDVS
+1 MSDDNRVDIAIVV
-11 INVSSDGAEQ
+11 NSDGAAQ
-21 GASKAADSISRAI
+21 GAAKASDAIARAVNGI
-34 GLIQR
+34 AQ

-45 NQSRASTAA
+45 AQSRATNAA
-54 LTAGFSGMS
+54 LTQGFAQMS
-63 GAAEGMASRMTS
+63 SAADTAASRMVQASQRVRAAHEAEAKAAEGASRW
-75 SVQTVTAA
+75 TAA
-83 MTVQGSAAAAVS
+83 S
-95 RAVQQAN
+95 
-102 AAEEASHRRLGHTS
+102 
-116 TAARREMLVL
+116 RRELLVL

-139 GSLMVLGEQMDWMG
+139 GSIMVLGEQMDWMH
-153 KIMTPVG
+153 KIMTPAG
-160 LSIGAV
+160 LAIGAV
-166 AGTIGLSAAVTYK
+166 AGSVALASAVTYK
-179 AAAAMADYGEAV
+179 AAEAMADYGEAV
-191 QKTSQVTGASTDAIQ
+191 HKTSQVTGASTDAIQ
-206 EWVFAAHAAGVNAKE
+206 QWVFAAHASGVNAKE
-221 TVEAFSKLAEVQN
+221 TVESFGKLAEVQN
-234 KAVHGNKDAA
+234 RAVHGNKVAA
-244 AAFAALGISMT
+244 NAFAALGISLNT
-255 VLRTSS
+255 LRSS
-261 PNDLLAKI
+261 TPNDLLAKI
-269 AEAFHESADGAG
+269 ADAFHNSADGAG

-287 ELFGASGAN
+287 ELFGASGVN

-303 GAAGL
+303 GSAGL
-308 AQLGE
+308 AQLGA

-320 IIGGDTINQMAA
+320 IIGGETIEQMAA
-332 LKEQME
+332 MKEQME

-386 VKVAASALATLV
+386 VKVAASALGTLV

-424 GIASAV
+424 GIVSTV

-450 VWSDTAAPAAVH
+450 VWSDTAAPATVH

-475 TPRGNRGGEVTPT
+475 TPRGNHGGEVTPT

-500 KLNALKEDLKAQ
+500 KLNVLKEDLKAE

-550 EQLDQTKSLEA
+550 EQLDQTIALEG

-566 AERLSLKTKE
+566 AERLSLKAKE
-576 VEIEGR
+576 VEINGR

-595 QGSQEMQ
+595 QGSQDMQ

-642 RMTQAQLIEL
+642 RMTQARLIEL
-652 ERQFEEQKTEIAIQA
+652 ERQFEEQKTEVAIQA
-667 IQHRLDTEKTLT
+667 IQHRLDTEKSLT
-679 KVQQQELRDQ
+679 RVQQQELRDQ
-689 QVQLAQE
+689 QVQLAQD

-701 LQLTIAAN
+701 LQLSIAAN

-714 SARHAA
+714 SARQATN
-720 DSIEEG
+720 SIEEG
-726 FTRTFAS
+726 FSRTFAS

-748 FASINQ
+748 FSSINQ
-754 SLTQLV
+754 ELTQLV
-760 TKSLFDKLTKMEFG
+760 TKSLFDKVSKMEFG
-774 GGFSA
+774 GGFSM
-779 DSLLRTGTSKLLGGD
+779 DSLLRSGTSKLLGGD
-794 ASGAAATTAHTTAVS
+794 ASGTAATTAHTTAVT
-809 ADTIGIAAMTAA
+809 ADTTGLTAMTAA
-821 VTEATAALAA
+821 IAAATAALAA
-831 FTAAAMTS
+831 LTASAGMAAAAKS
-839 SVSGAGSSLSGL
+839 
-851 LGGLGQ
+851 LGGLAGAGGGLGGMFGEGTGGSNAWGFTMPDGSA
-857 GDMAGAFGFTATGV
+857 GDIMPSIGGNAFGFTMP
-871 TGTAGAVAS
+871 S
-880 GAMSSGGGG
+880 F
-889 LSALMGLASYDVGT
+889 DVGT
-903 PYVPQDMIAQIHQ
+903 PFVPNDMIAQIHR
-916 GEAIVPAHLNSPYN
+916 GEAIVPAHMNSPYAG
-930 PGNVNVSNQFVLPG
+930 GNVSVSNQFLLPG

-949 TQSQIAAMAGASISQ
+949 TQSQIAAMAGSAISQ